1 MFRWYELV
9 GTLALGLS
17 LSAQADFPGIGQPAT
32 ESEIRVW
39 DTDIGPDLSRLP
51 NARGSVREGR
61 EIYRVHCAGC
71 HGVDG
76 RSADVFY
83 PLVGGTTDDDVAAGR
98 VAGLRDAGV
107 ASSSTMML
115 LPTLTTLLDYTARAM
130 PFGEAGSLSHD
141 EVFAVSAFVLHLAG
155 VVDEAFVLDL
165 TTAPLAQERLPNRDG
180 FTTAHGLWPGGSAHS
195 GGMGNGGMPDVA
207 SKRCM
212 NDCAP

>member
-141 EVFAVSAFVLHLAG
+141 EVFSVSAFVLHLAG
-155 VVDEAFVLDL
+155 VVDEAFVPWAMAWRFCPFRWHGQWRHARCRQQALH
-165 TTAPLAQERLPNRDG
+165 ERLRPLKLVR
-180 FTTAHGLWPGGSAHS
+180 LVGGS
-195 GGMGNGGMPDVA
+195 
-207 SKRCM
+207 C
-212 NDCAP
+212 CE